1 MTGGGRLGRQFRG
14 HDAIRDWSDA
24 EFTGV
29 DVHLD
34 VQGVTGTRQAV
45 TVLANVGGSGFN
57 GPSHFRFTV
66 DNDRVVRMEIRQ

>member
-1 MTGGGRLGRQFRG
+1 M
-14 HDAIRDWSDA
+14 
-24 EFTGV
+24 
-29 DVHLD
+29 HLD

-66 DNDRVVRMEIRQ
+66 DNDRVVRMKIRQ